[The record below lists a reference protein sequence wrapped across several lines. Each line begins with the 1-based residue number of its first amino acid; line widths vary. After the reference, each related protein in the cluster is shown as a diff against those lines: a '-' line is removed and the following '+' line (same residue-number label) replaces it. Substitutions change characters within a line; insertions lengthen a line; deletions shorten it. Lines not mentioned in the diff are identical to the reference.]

1 MIEFWISAGLL
12 CLIAMGFLL
21 LPSLRRNRARAE
33 EDRTAVNVALYEERV
48 QALEEQHQ
56 AGVLDEP
63 GLQTAQDEAAREL
76 LADTDGDAGR
86 QRVRGRVVPMLA
98 AVCVPVL
105 GLLLYAKF
113 GAIGAVEQARTAA
126 EAPGTIE
133 QITARLER
141 AVRERPESSQGW
153 YFLGR
158 TLIAEG
164 RAADAAKAFQRA
176 AETGGRA
183 PAVLGLWAQALYFAG
198 DKQWSPQLD
207 ALTDE
212 ALAADPSE
220 ASTLGLLGI
229 HAFDERRYADAI
241 GFWEKLLAIMPAGEP
256 SRQGIERSIAMA
268 KAQMDQRSNAQDA
281 PTPAKGIRLRVAL
294 ADALQQQVRP
304 NDAVFVFARAVDGP
318 PMPLAVKRLR
328 VADLPAEVSL
338 SDTDAMMPEL
348 TLSAF
353 EKVELV
359 ARISRAGD
367 AQHGEWIGR
376 EQGAPR
382 AEQALREVVIDALDK
397 GASGNER

>member
-21 LPSLRRNRARAE
+21 FPVLRSNRARAE

-48 QALEEQHQ
+48 QMLQEQHQ
-56 AGVLDEP
+56 AGTLDAP
-63 GLQTAQDEAAREL
+63 GLQAARDEAARAL
-76 LADTDGDAGR
+76 LTDTDGDTDR
-86 QRVRGRVVPMLA
+86 ERVRGRVVPMLA

-126 EAPGTIE
+126 ETPGTIE

-141 AVRERPESSQGW
+141 AVREHPESSQGW

-164 RAADAAKAFQRA
+164 RAAEAAKAFQRA

-212 ALAADPSE
+212 ALAADPKE

-229 HAFDERRYADAI
+229 HAFDEQRYADAI
-241 GFWEKLLAIMPAGEP
+241 GVWEKLLAVMPPGEP
-256 SRQGIERSIAMA
+256 SRQGVERSIAMA
-268 KAQMDQRSNAQDA
+268 RSQMDKRSSDKEAR
-281 PTPAKGIRLRVAL
+281 TPAKRIRVRVAL
-294 ADALQQQVRP
+294 ADALRQQVQP
-304 NDAVFVFARAVDGP
+304 NDSVFVFARAAEGP

-353 EKVELV
+353 DEVELV
-359 ARISRAGD
+359 ARISRSGD
-367 AQHGEWIGR
+367 ARHGEWIGR
-376 EQGAPR
+376 EQGSPR
-382 AEQALREVVIDALDK
+382 TEQALREVIIDAPDQRPP
-397 GASGNER
+397 GNE